1 LRAIAELVQ
10 VRHETLRKF
19 IEGETETPHRSS
31 REAYARLYRK
41 YRGELKHAAQPAG
54 QAYQAGVLSELK
66 MILAPG
72 EKAAK
77 AEVRAIFAAARK
89 SGETLPRGTTDL
101 ERLVIRLI
109 ADGYDEGGL
118 YPKGGKRK

>member
-1 LRAIAELVQ
+1 VADLVE

-19 IEGETETPHRSS
+19 IEGETETPHRSN
-31 REAYARLYRK
+31 REAYARLYRQ
-41 YRGELKHAAQPAG
+41 YRGSLSQVAEPG
-54 QAYQAGVLSELK
+54 QRAYLAGVLSEVK

-89 SGETLPRGTTDL
+89 SGEALPRGTTDL
-101 ERLVIRLI
+101 ERLIVRLI
-109 ADGYDEGGL
+109 ADGYDEGGI
-118 YPKGGKRK
+118 YPKGGKPR